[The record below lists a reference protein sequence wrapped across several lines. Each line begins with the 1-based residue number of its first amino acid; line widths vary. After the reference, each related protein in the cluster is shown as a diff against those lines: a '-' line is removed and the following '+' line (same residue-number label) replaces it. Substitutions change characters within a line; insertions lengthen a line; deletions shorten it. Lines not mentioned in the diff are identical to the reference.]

1 MKRYA
6 FTMIELIF
14 VIVVLGIL
22 ASVALPKMGS
32 TLRSGYIASA
42 QGDVSAVRT
51 AIASVRQKQLVKG
64 KNEFIGKLSV
74 AGTAAGEALF
84 DGDGTH
90 DLLTYPITAKA
101 QGGWI
106 RTGAQTYK
114 FSIDSSDFTTFTY
127 YPTASGT
134 HKAGTFDC
142 DHSKALC
149 KKIVE

>member
-32 TLRSGYIASA
+32 TLEAGYIASA
-42 QGDVSAVRT
+42 QGDVSAIR
-51 AIASVRQKQLVKG
+51 ASIASVRQKQLVKG
-64 KNEFIGKLSV
+64 TNTFIPKLSV
-74 AGTAAGEALF
+74 GGTVAGEAVF
-84 DGDGTH
+84 DGDGTN
-90 DLLTYPITAKA
+90 DLLTYPIVAKA
-101 QGGWI
+101 VGGWI

-114 FSIDSSDFTTFTY
+114 FSIDSATSTTFTY

-142 DHSKALC
+142 DHTDDIC
-149 KKIVE
+149 KRIVE